1 MGTWDKDTITNFVHS
16 WYSRLNDHAPFEEV
30 RAMLS
35 NDGIEMRFPETTL
48 TTYPQFEAWYK
59 GVTGTFFNQ
68 SHIVQKLEV
77 TMNGDTAEL
86 AVTVNWRAHTWQPP
100 QAYSTWINAV
110 AGQKWKVVRDPAT
123 GNPLIQKYIVETFKT
138 L

>member
-1 MGTWDKDTITNFVHS
+1 MGTWDKNTITNFVHS

-35 NDGIEMRFPETTL
+35 SESIEMRFPDATVTTH
-48 TTYPQFEAWYK
+48 PQFEAWYK

-77 TMNGDTAEL
+77 TINGDTAEL

-100 QAYSTWINAV
+100 QAYSAWINAV
-110 AGQKWKVVRDPAT
+110 AGQKWKVVKDPAT
-123 GNPLIQKYIVETFKT
+123 GNPLIQKYIVETFKP

>member
-35 NDGIEMRFPETTL
+35 NEGIEMRFPETTL
-48 TTYPQFEAWYK
+48 TTYPQFEAWYR
-59 GVTGTFFNQ
+59 GVTKTFFNQ
-68 SHIVQKLEV
+68 SHIVQKLDV

-86 AVTVNWRAHTWQPP
+86 TVTVNWRAHTWQPP

-123 GNPLIQKYIVETFKT
+123 GNPLIKKYIVETFKPV
-138 L
+138 